1 MSSCVDVL
9 VITGRNEV
17 VAKVMFLL
25 VSVILSTGEGVCL
38 SVCWDTTPRE
48 QTLPRADHPPSR
60 HPPGA
65 DTPQKADSS
74 IRSMSGRYASYWNA
88 FLFAYKITKAFGLPK
103 QSLFSNYR
111 VMLLLCHLRVN
122 WIQAVKVRIVM
133 WYHLAFYWLL
143 LVMCIQ
149 SVDSL

>member
-1 MSSCVDVL
+1 MW
-9 VITGRNEV
+9 T
-17 VAKVMFLL
+17 FLL
-25 VSVILSTGEGVCL
+25 LPAATKLWPRLCFYSCLWFCPQGRVSA
-38 SVCWDTTPRE
+38 SVYAGIPPPGSRHPPE
-48 QTLPRADHPPSR
+48 QTTPPSR

-65 DTPQKADSS
+65 DTPRKADSS
-74 IRSMSGRYASYWNA
+74 IQSMSGRYASYWNA

-133 WYHLAFYWLL
+133 WYHLASYWLL
-143 LVMCIQ
+143 VVMCIQ